1 MLQLIMEGQVNR
13 KPKNIL
19 FNVGNSKLR
28 FLSDMPNYL
37 IILSKSTPHLEL
49 SEGRVQLIMV

>member
-1 MLQLIMEGQVNR
+1 MLRLIMEGQVNR

-19 FNVGNSKLR
+19 TVGNSKLR

-37 IILSKSTPHLEL
+37 IFLVNQHL
-49 SEGRVQLIMV
+49 I